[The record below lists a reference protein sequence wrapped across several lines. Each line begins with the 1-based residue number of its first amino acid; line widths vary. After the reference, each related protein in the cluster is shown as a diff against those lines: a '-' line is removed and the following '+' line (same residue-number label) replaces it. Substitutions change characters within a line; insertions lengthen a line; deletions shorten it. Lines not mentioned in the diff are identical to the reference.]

1 MAFFLLNTLIY
12 HINNVSLQKEIKR
25 KMNNG
30 KEFRSNNDGRRQFT
44 CQPLDCQSTRRRQ
57 ANSDRS
63 RISVFTKQNTNKQNG
78 TWERYSRTTEE
89 NESKRLISIA
99 KENNLY
105 IEYEETESFGSLYSK
120 QTGESKVYANEKLG
134 LVFKVYDPFA
144 KRVIKE
150 LHPIDIIYEHIVH
163 NILFPSTHYTF
174 LGISSIHEDVR
185 IILSQSFCEASLI
198 PTDEEITAHLK
209 ALGLNKENNYYF
221 GNEYLAITDI
231 SSESD
236 NVLKDENGVLYFI
249 DPIIKLKKSA
259 PEVIDWL
266 LSDNCYMWNNDIPHN
281 SKRSTNIIT
290 HIKNWLKK
298 LF

>member
-1 MAFFLLNTLIY
+1 M
-12 HINNVSLQKEIKR
+12 
-25 KMNNG
+25 
-30 KEFRSNNDGRRQFT
+30 
-44 CQPLDCQSTRRRQ
+44 
-57 ANSDRS
+57 
-63 RISVFTKQNTNKQNG
+63 
-78 TWERYSRTTEE
+78 
-89 NESKRLISIA
+89 
-99 KENNLY
+99 
-105 IEYEETESFGSLYSK
+105 
-120 QTGESKVYANEKLG
+120 
-134 LVFKVYDPFA
+134 
-144 KRVIKE
+144 
-150 LHPIDIIYEHIVH
+150 
-163 NILFPSTHYTF
+163 
-174 LGISSIHEDVR
+174 GISSIHEDVR

-266 LSDNCYMWNNDIPHN
+266 LSDNCYMWNNDILQD
-281 SKRSTNIIT
+281 SKRSKNIIT

>member
-1 MAFFLLNTLIY
+1 
-12 HINNVSLQKEIKR
+12 
-25 KMNNG
+25 MNNG
-30 KEFRSNNDGRRQFT
+30 KEFRSNNDGRRKFT

-105 IEYEETESFGSLYSK
+105 IEYAETESFGSLYSK